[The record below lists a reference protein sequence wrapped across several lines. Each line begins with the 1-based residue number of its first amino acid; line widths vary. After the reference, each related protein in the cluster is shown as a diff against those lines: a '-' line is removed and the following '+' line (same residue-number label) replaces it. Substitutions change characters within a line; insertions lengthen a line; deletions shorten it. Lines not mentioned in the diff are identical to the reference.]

1 MVLWVGLQCV
11 IVAFPDLTQLL
22 FGVTM
27 NGAVYHFGLETGIY
41 LFKKHSHQ
49 GLVSLT

>member
-11 IVAFPDLTQLL
+11 IVAFPGLTQLH

-27 NGAVYHFGLETGIY
+27 NGAVYDFGLETGI
-41 LFKKHSHQ
+41 LS
-49 GLVSLT
+49 V